1 MGQLEKSVENRLR
14 QSCRR
19 RGAIA
24 YKFVSPGRRG
34 VPDRL
39 IVMPGGRCVF
49 VELKQEGRKPDV
61 LQERE
66 IERLRRLGAE
76 VYVAAGA
83 AEVVELLE
91 HLFTQSGGDAV

>member
-14 QSCRR
+14 KACRR
-19 RGAIA
+19 RGAMA

-49 VELKQEGRKPDV
+49 VELKQAGETPDPLQREEIKKLRK
-61 LQERE
+61 
-66 IERLRRLGAE
+66 LGAE

-83 AEVVELLE
+83 AEVVELIE
-91 HLFTQSGGDAV
+91 RLFTQEGGAE

>member
-1 MGQLEKSVENRLR
+1 MGQLEKSVENRLKTA
-14 QSCRR
+14 CRR
-19 RGAIA
+19 RGAMA

-49 VELKQEGRKPDV
+49 VELKKAGETPDPLQVEEIKKLRK
-61 LQERE
+61 
-66 IERLRRLGAE
+66 LGAE

-83 AEVVELLE
+83 AEVADLVKR
-91 HLFTQSGGDAV
+91 LFTQEGGVE